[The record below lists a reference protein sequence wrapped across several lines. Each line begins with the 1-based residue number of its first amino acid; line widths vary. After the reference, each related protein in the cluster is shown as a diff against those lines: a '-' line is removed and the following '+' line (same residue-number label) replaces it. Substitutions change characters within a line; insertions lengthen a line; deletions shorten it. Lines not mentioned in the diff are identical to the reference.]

1 MMLSVLTMMVGAMS
15 PGANAAQ
22 DAPCVQDA
30 NVDTCWSA
38 GVAAEKRGDKV
49 AALAAYDRSCE
60 AGFQQ
65 GGCYEAGKLYLTDP
79 ALRDAAMGERRMA
92 AVCASDDVGIGP
104 YACRYLGVMYRDGT
118 SGAPQPGAAF
128 AALSK
133 ACFLHNPAP
142 FIDGE
147 GCAQLAR
154 SVPARGAVRLKTG
167 AAWDRDYLAWLGL
180 AMGCTD
186 ARPDLCDQA
195 RQRYRAAAAAK
206 AGWVARCDEEVAEED
221 EKMRCAALAGVPKDQ
236 SFEARQVQRLQ
247 LVSLFRTATI
257 GLRDQ

>member
-1 MMLSVLTMMVGAMS
+1 MMLSVLTMIAGAMS
-15 PGANAAQ
+15 PGADAVQ
-22 DAPCVQDA
+22 EAPCVQDN

-65 GGCYEAGKLYLTDP
+65 GGCYEAGKLYLTEP

-118 SGAPQPGAAF
+118 GGAAQPGAAF

-154 SVPARGAVRLKTG
+154 SVPVRGAVRLKPG

-195 RQRYRAAAAAK
+195 QRRHRAAVAAK
-206 AGWVARCDEEVAEED
+206 AGWVARCDEEVAED
-221 EKMRCAALAGVPKDQ
+221 AGISCAALAQVPKDQ
-236 SFEARQVQRLQ
+236 PFEARKAQRLQ

-257 GLRDQ
+257 GLCDR